1 MTARPQLPY
10 RSRRAA
16 SRSRR
21 TVAAV
26 GGPQPETAPTPAPP
40 DPPVPE
46 PVFVDPGEPSI
57 LGFPAEVA
65 DGAAPDEV
73 ADGAAPDEE
82 DRPPVE
88 ATDADSGLYVLRS
101 ADPSAGSLLLVAGAA
116 GGMSLFLP
124 WLQHGEDLGLALV
137 QRALE
142 SGGLDELARSGLL
155 LPVGAVVGG
164 GVLFLLGL
172 LAFRPARSHRVIG
185 VVALL
190 VSLGV
195 AAGIVVRVADVGW
208 DELRTDPGILCA
220 VVLAGAGVL
229 GALKAMLTP
238 PEVTTDPR

>member
-21 TVAAV
+21 AVAAV

-40 DPPVPE
+40 VPPVLE
-46 PVFVDPGEPSI
+46 PVVVEPGEPSI

-65 DGAAPDEV
+65 DGAAP
-73 ADGAAPDEE
+73 AEE
-82 DRPPVE
+82 DQPPVE
-88 ATDADSGLYVLRS
+88 VTDADSGLYVLRS

-155 LPVGAVVGG
+155 LPVGAVLGG

-185 VVALL
+185 VAALL

>member
-1 MTARPQLPY
+1 MTERRQLPY
-10 RSRRAA
+10 RNRRAA

-21 TVAAV
+21 PVAAV

-40 DPPVPE
+40 DPPGPE
-46 PVFVDPGEPSI
+46 PVVLEPVVVAPGEPSI
-57 LGFPAEVA
+57 LGFPAEAA
-65 DGAAPDEV
+65 DGAPPDE
-73 ADGAAPDEE
+73 DEVQQ
-82 DRPPVE
+82 PVE
-88 ATDADSGLYVLRS
+88 AADAGSGLYVLRS

-124 WLQHGEDLGLALV
+124 WMQHGQALGLALV
-137 QRALE
+137 SRALE
-142 SGGLDELARSGLL
+142 SGGLDGLARSGLL
-155 LPVGAVVGG
+155 LPVGTAVGG

-185 VVALL
+185 VAALL